1 MRKKQTPA
9 TQETPGINIHY
20 MFTTLPVFSP
30 SLLLFLSS
38 SFLSQEKKKMVKREQ
53 KRKTMKIKQ
62 MGTTGEEEG
71 GR

>member
-9 TQETPGINIHY
+9 IQETPEINIHY

-38 SFLSQEKKKMVKREQ
+38 SLSQEKKRMVKREQ

-62 MGTTGEEEG
+62 MGTTGEEER